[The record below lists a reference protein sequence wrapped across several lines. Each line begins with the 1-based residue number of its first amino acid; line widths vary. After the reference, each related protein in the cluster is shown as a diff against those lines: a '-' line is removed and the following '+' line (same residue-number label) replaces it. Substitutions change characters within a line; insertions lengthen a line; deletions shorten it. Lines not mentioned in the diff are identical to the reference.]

1 MIHRM
6 NAEGFDANTYIGGTP
21 LFTCIESD
29 HRHVSSRRTLLMYGI
44 ESINQIIKRLDMIS
58 SRIEEKMYIDGND
71 DYIYEMDQSENLHT
85 MFIRMMELTER
96 SKINHIIEYVYH
108 HGLSHTQLMMAQAHP
123 EMFKDVLGGF
133 VFGEVKT
140 YLMVT
145 A

>member
-1 MIHRM
+1 MSY
-6 NAEGFDANTYIGGTP
+6 FDVNTYIGGTP

-29 HRHVSSRRTLLMYGI
+29 YRHVNKRRTLLMYGQ

-58 SRIEEKMYIDGND
+58 SRIEDKFFQEGID
-71 DYIYEMDQSENLHT
+71 DYIEEMDRSENLHT

-96 SKINHIIEYVYH
+96 SKINHIIEYVHH
-108 HGLSHTQLMMAQAHP
+108 HGLSYTQLMMAQAHP
-123 EMFKDVLGGF
+123 EMFNGVLGGF